1 MQLTQSKLTQRQML
15 RLIAQLLEMQT
26 VLFCRSL
33 VISQVILMQF
43 QVVDQ
48 LLLALSLLLMTALA
62 IAQMT

>member
-33 VISQVILMQF
+33 VISKVKLIQF

-48 LLLALSLLLMTALA
+48 QLLALSVLLMTALA